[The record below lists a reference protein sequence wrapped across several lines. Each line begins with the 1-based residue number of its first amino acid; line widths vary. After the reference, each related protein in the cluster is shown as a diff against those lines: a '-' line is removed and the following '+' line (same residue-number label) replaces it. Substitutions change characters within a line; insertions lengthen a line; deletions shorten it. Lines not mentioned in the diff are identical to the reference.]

1 MTSNET
7 TQAKQIIESVM
18 RQVSGKT
25 LHLLIDRKVVYE
37 KYAHDRI
44 VTQVQLRKKEAKM
57 PTIKRP
63 TQTDYNKKMK
73 DALKPKELSVD
84 DLFHEINGRI
94 NLIER
99 EIAEGGGLSMAQA
112 VTVENEIRY
121 LRQALAQL
129 TDLWPTEDDE

>member
-44 VTQVQLRKKEAKM
+44 VTQTQAQKKEAKM

-94 NLIER
+94 NLIEQ
-99 EIAEGGGLSMAQA
+99 EVTGLPPMQA
-112 VTVENEIRY
+112 ITVENEIRY

>member
-7 TQAKQIIESVM
+7 MQAKRIIESVM
-18 RQVSGKT
+18 QQVSGKT

-44 VTQVQLRKKEAKM
+44 VTQTQAQKKEAKM

-73 DALKPKELSVD
+73 YALKPKELSVD
-84 DLFHEINGRI
+84 DLFHEIDGRI